1 MKVEYKSEERFP
13 FENRYVWYRKDLSDV
28 PWWKRLFM
36 SNPWR
41 KVYRSYT
48 VCTTHDNTIEDCLK
62 FVFWADEANEIADKY
77 TTVEELEKFLSEE
90 YAKAERM
97 LHKHLKD
104 TFRDW
109 RF

>member
-13 FENRYVWYRKDLSDV
+13 FEYRYVWYRKDLSDI
-28 PWWKRLFM
+28 PWSKRLFM
-36 SNPWR
+36 CNPWH

-48 VCTTHDNTIEDCLK
+48 VCTTYDYTVNDCLK
-62 FVFWADEANEIADKY
+62 FRFNADEANEIADKY

-90 YAKAERM
+90 YVKAERM
-97 LHKHLKD
+97 LHEYLKEIHE
-104 TFRDW
+104 DW